1 MAAGMVRRTLGDQ
14 RSAVSGGSGLG
25 PQGRGIFDRLF
36 GRAHAPRIQSRCEAR
51 TIAIASGKG
60 GTGKSFLATSLAVVL
75 HSEKRPVALVD
86 CDFGLACD
94 HLLLGVT
101 PRQTL
106 QHVLAGEATLSDIR
120 LPTPSGPTLIPGAS
134 GIRRMANLTDR
145 ELLLFGQNLAELAM
159 NESAVLLDAG
169 AGISPQTVLT
179 LLCADHVVLVT
190 QPEIAALTDA
200 YAVVKCLT
208 QLKTDICFSVVVN
221 RVVTQGHGEQAF
233 EKLCSVARQHARAEL
248 LYLGEIRE
256 DPTVTQRRLGQQPIV
271 ATNPR
276 CRTSRAIRAIA
287 ERLEELAGP
296 LEPREVPQDQG
307 LEARFREHR
316 LFL

>member
-1 MAAGMVRRTLGDQ
+1 MVRRTLGVQ
-14 RSAVSGGSGLG
+14 RTVASSGSGLG

-36 GRAHAPRIQSRCEAR
+36 GRARNTRIQSRREAR
-51 TIAIASGKG
+51 TIAVASGKG

-75 HSEKRPVALVD
+75 HQPERTVALVD

-101 PRQTL
+101 PKQTL
-106 QHVLAGEATLSDIR
+106 QHVLAGEATLSSIR
-120 LPTPSGPTLIPGAS
+120 LPTPSGPTLVPGAS
-134 GIRRMANLTDR
+134 GIRRMANLSDR

-159 NESAVLLDAG
+159 GEDLILLDAG

-190 QPEIAALTDA
+190 QPEIAALTDG

-208 QLKTDICFSVVVN
+208 QLKPDIGFSVVVN
-221 RVVTQGHGEQAF
+221 RVMTQGHGVQAF
-233 EKLCSVARQHARAEL
+233 EKLASVSKKHANADL

-276 CRTSRAIRAIA
+276 CRTSRAVRAIA

-296 LEPREVPQDQG
+296 LTQREVPQDQG